1 MIRISEGWM
10 LPEEVFDWINNN
22 ITTGSCILEFGSG
35 NGSKILSKKYD
46 LISIE
51 HDERWMNM
59 STGRYIHAE
68 ITENHYSS
76 KFSQKGWYDF
86 EKITDLPS
94 TVELIIIDGP
104 PGEIGRAGI
113 LDVLEDLP
121 FAKWI
126 LVDDTDRTDEKALLN
141 RLIQLLE
148 PLTLVNIISKS
159 KRGNGNYR
167 EATVLKM
174 G

>member
-1 MIRISEGWM
+1 M
-10 LPEEVFDWINNN
+10 INN
-22 ITTGSCILEFGSG
+22 
-35 NGSKILSKKYD
+35 
-46 LISIE
+46 
-51 HDERWMNM
+51 
-59 STGRYIHAE
+59 
-68 ITENHYSS
+68 
-76 KFSQKGWYDF
+76 DF
-86 EKITDLPS
+86 EKVADLPPI
-94 TVELIIIDGP
+94 VELIIIDGP

-141 RLIQLLE
+141 RLIHLLE